1 MGKIAPLNVPVT
13 VDTSGMDKGLRQAEQ
28 KMRKGAERIN
38 KAGASTVGGGAG
50 GRASKGIAMAGAS
63 TLGFGAAG
71 GALGAMGAAGFAIGA
86 VAAPFLAAGRMAEAL
101 ANATKGATEQLKAFK
116 ETGEVGA
123 FGNKL
128 MLETLARME
137 AAAQA
142 RVAGPTAT
150 QQFFAGEK
158 LAGGAGPTFTETF
171 MDFWKAAAG
180 RAGAVL
186 GGASLAESGMIQ
198 AALEAPEG
206 PIAERRRRQ
215 LESEQRAMR
224 SEGYSSLGSAPL
236 SWLAETIAHAV
247 LVPSREQSL

>member
-1 MGKIAPLNVPVT
+1 MAKIAPLNVPVT
-13 VDTSGMDKGLRQAEQ
+13 VDTSGMDKGLKQAEQ
-28 KMRKGAERIN
+28 KMRRSAQRMA
-38 KAGASTVGGGAG
+38 KASSEGGG

-71 GALGAMGAAGFAIGA
+71 GALGAMGGVGFAIGA

-206 PIAERRRRQ
+206 PIADRRRRQ

-224 SEGYSSLGSAPL
+224 SEGYSSFGSAPL